1 MDYLNFH
8 RSVFDGEEFL
18 TATVAQRGT
27 WLSVYRYCAG
37 QENGGRIEG
46 AKAWTDRVALQL
58 CGVSMKELGQTCR
71 LWSWDG
77 DALVISFYNK
87 EAEATVQ
94 RLRSQA
100 AAGAHARWHR
110 SPVPA
115 VVPAPMPSGMP
126 AGNGSGDAKGN
137 GMEGKERKDIPEQLP
152 AAAGGRI
159 NGSHPAPKTTRRS
172 KPGSTLPSEHPD
184 ELCGRMIA
192 AGALMRRQAGTPWAA
207 DELEAFRAQRL
218 DTCAA
223 ADFEAQLETMRG
235 YYTAKIPREMDYRR
249 RELKTL
255 LNNWPGELDKARAYN
270 RDNNDGVTKR

>member
-1 MDYLNFH
+1 MDYLNIH
-8 RSVFDGEEFL
+8 RSVLDSEEFL
-18 TATVAQRGT
+18 SASLTQRGA

-46 AKAWTDRVALQL
+46 AKAWTDRAWLQI
-58 CGVSMKELGQTCR
+58 CGVSLREIRSECR
-71 LWSWDG
+71 LWVWEG
-77 DALVISFYNK
+77 DALVLWFYNMQS
-87 EAEATVQ
+87 EANTQ

-100 AAGAHARWHR
+100 AAGAHARWNR
-110 SPVPA
+110 IKAVELLPA
-115 VVPAPMPSGMP
+115 AMPLGIP

-137 GMEGKERKDIPEQLP
+137 GMEGKERKDIPEQQP
-152 AAAGGRI
+152 ATAGGRI

-172 KPGSTLPSEHPD
+172 KPGSTLPSEHPED
-184 ELCGRMIA
+184 LGGRMIA
-192 AGALMRRQAGTPWAA
+192 AGVLMRRQASTPWSA

-223 ADFEAQLETMRG
+223 DDFAAQLETMRG

-255 LNNWPGELDKARAYN
+255 LNNWPGELDKARAHA
-270 RDNNDGVTKR
+270 RDNNDGVTKV